1 MLNYIKVSLQE
12 INIFAAVTY
21 GNVYF
26 FRRQLKAAAFF
37 IHIHLFMLK
46 P

>member
-21 GNVYF
+21 SNVYF
-26 FRRQLKAAAFF
+26 SAAAFSCRF
-37 IHIHLFMLK
+37 FHTYIDLC
-46 P
+46 